1 MKNQAELKNCP
12 TCGDF
17 FNYTGIRDVCGKCA
31 QSEEKLYEEV
41 YRFLRRR
48 ENRAANIDRIVE
60 MTGVTEGLLHKWV
73 RKGRLQPA
81 LFPNLGY
88 PCDKCGAL
96 TATGKL
102 CKTCTDDFQTGL
114 KQFDAAIEF
123 REAIKRNEQATYHTD
138 RKDDI
143 IT

>member
-1 MKNQAELKNCP
+1 MAELKECP

-17 FNYTGIRDVCGKCA
+17 FNYTGIRDVCAKCA
-31 QSEEKLYEEV
+31 MNEEKLYETV

-48 ENRAANIDRIVE
+48 ENRAATIERICE
-60 MTGVTEGLLHKWV
+60 ATGVTDTLLHKWV

-88 PCDKCGAL
+88 PCDNCGRL

-102 CKTCTDDFQTGL
+102 CDRCTDEL
-114 KQFDAAIEF
+114 KKDLKTFEAAQEF
-123 REAIKRNEQATYHTD
+123 RDSVKTQNRSTYHAD
-138 RKDDI
+138 RK
-143 IT
+143 